1 MYPPNNQ
8 ISPKNNAFK
17 AHEGIRSVADIFNH
31 QLLTYGSRYA
41 IRMDTGTGYTG
52 VSFVEYHRHIGR
64 MIRFFNREKAEQ
76 KVVATLCKNRI
87 EWDMTAMAAFYTAN
101 ILFPL
106 DTEFSLAELTH
117 LLQLCRPDYVLLS
130 SSQLLHFRSIAAK
143 LGLETKVIVADLF
156 NLFEDNDVDA
166 LSLMGNEMSIKTIDN
181 AYTGSDIDLKESL
194 LLEDQDTMIGHY
206 ATSSVISLPKIVKIS
221 HGNIIAEIN
230 RSFDV
235 INLRPNEDLLN
246 ISPYTHISTLVEFL
260 VSKSRGFT
268 VTYFTREP
276 DDDDVLEDE
285 IAKLT
290 RQGVRIKAILAAPGF
305 WMDLVKDV
313 LEELKN
319 KPVMEKLYEHL
330 NSIEKNETLQDMDT
344 IDKAKLT
351 AVRLMLRNKLGGYFS
366 HGVSSSA
373 KLDGAI
379 VKILGK
385 LGITCIDLY
394 DAPECTGT
402 ISHNKPDDIV
412 EQIEWNDGSLIDPQ
426 YISNLLARSIFV
438 KDALVAQYSKDDDY
452 LSVFIFPDY
461 KRIEKDPEYRQEIK
475 MGVSRQAA
483 LKKRC
488 VEAIRYAESVA
499 GITPELN
506 KEVVYIL
513 PGKFERTSTHKI
525 KYLLELQQLDEA
537 ELI

>member
-8 ISPKNNAFK
+8 ISQKNTIFK
-17 AHEGIRSVADIFNH
+17 PHKSIRSVADIFNRH
-31 QLLTYGSRYA
+31 LLAYGNRYA
-41 IRMDTGTGYTG
+41 IRMDTGTDYTG
-52 VSFVEYHRHIGR
+52 VSFVDYHRHIGR

-87 EWDMTAMAAFYTAN
+87 EWDMTAMATFYTAN

-106 DTEFSLAELTH
+106 DTKFSLAELNH
-117 LLQLCRPDYVLLS
+117 LLQLCRPDYILLS
-130 SSQLLHFRSIAAK
+130 SSQLLRFRSIAIK
-143 LGLETKVIVADLF
+143 LSLETKVIVADLF
-156 NLFEDNDVDA
+156 HVFEDNDGDA
-166 LSLMGNEMSIKTIDN
+166 LSLMGNEMSMKTIN
-181 AYTGSDIDLKESL
+181 KAYTGSDNDLRESIL
-194 LLEDQDTMIGHY
+194 LDDPTTIVGHY
-206 ATSSVISLPKIVKIS
+206 ATAGTTSLPKIVQIS
-221 HGNIIAEIN
+221 HGNIIAEVN
-230 RSFDV
+230 CAFDV

-285 IAKLT
+285 IVKLT

-305 WMDLVKDV
+305 WINLVKDV
-313 LEELKN
+313 LEEMKN

-330 NSIEKNETLQDMDT
+330 SNIEKNETLQDMDT

-351 AVRLMLRNKLGGYFS
+351 TVRLMLRNKLGGYFS
-366 HGVSSSA
+366 HGISSSA

-385 LGITCIDLY
+385 LGITCIDMY
-394 DAPECTGT
+394 DAPECTGI
-402 ISHNKPDDIV
+402 ISQNKLDDTV

-426 YISNLLARSIFV
+426 HISNLLARNIFV

-461 KRIEKDPEYRQEIK
+461 KRIENDPEYRQEIK
-475 MGVSRQAA
+475 IGVSRRTA

-488 VEAIRYAESVA
+488 VEAIRYAESVT

-513 PGKFERTSTHKI
+513 SQKLEKPLTHKI
-525 KYLLELQQLDEA
+525 KYLLELQRLDDA
-537 ELI
+537 ERI

>member
-1 MYPPNNQ
+1 MYPSNTQ
-8 ISPKNNAFK
+8 ISPIHNNFK
-17 AHEGIRSVADIFNH
+17 AHDTILSIADIFNR

-52 VSFVEYHRHIGR
+52 VSFVDYHRHIGR

-76 KVVATLCKNRI
+76 KVVATLCKKRI

-106 DTEFSLAELTH
+106 DTKFSLAELNH
-117 LLQLCRPDYVLLS
+117 LLQLCRPDYILLS
-130 SSQLLHFRSIAAK
+130 SSQLLRFRSIATT
-143 LGLETKVIVADLF
+143 LGLETKVMVADLF
-156 NLFEDNDVDA
+156 HVFEDNDVDD
-166 LSLMGNEMSIKTIDN
+166 LSLMGSEMSMKASDN

-194 LLEDQDTMIGHY
+194 LLEDQNTIIGHY
-206 ATSSVISLPKIVKIS
+206 VTSSAISLPKIVKIS

-235 INLRPNEDLLN
+235 INLRPNEDLLT
-246 ISPYTHISTLVEFL
+246 ISPHTHISTLVEFL

-276 DDDDVLEDE
+276 DDDDVLEGE

-290 RQGVRIKAILAAPGF
+290 GQGVRIKAILAAPGF
-305 WMDLVKDV
+305 WINLVKDI
-313 LEELKN
+313 LEEIKN

-330 NSIEKNETLQDMDT
+330 SSIEKNEALHDMDT
-344 IDKAKLT
+344 TDKAKLT

-366 HGVSSSA
+366 YGISSSA

-379 VKILGK
+379 VKILRA
-385 LGITCIDLY
+385 LGITCIDMY

-402 ISHNKPDDIV
+402 ISRNNRNDIA
-412 EQIEWNDGSLIDPQ
+412 ELIEWNDGSLIDPQ
-426 YISNLLARSIFV
+426 HISNLLVRSIFV

-461 KRIEKDPEYRQEIK
+461 KRIEKDPEYCQEIK
-475 MGVSRQAA
+475 MGVSRQVA

-488 VEAIRYAESVA
+488 IEAIRYAELVA

-506 KEVVYIL
+506 KDVVHIL
-513 PGKFERTSTHKI
+513 PGKLECPPTHKM
-525 KYLLELQQLDEA
+525 KYLRLDGA
-537 ELI
+537 ERI